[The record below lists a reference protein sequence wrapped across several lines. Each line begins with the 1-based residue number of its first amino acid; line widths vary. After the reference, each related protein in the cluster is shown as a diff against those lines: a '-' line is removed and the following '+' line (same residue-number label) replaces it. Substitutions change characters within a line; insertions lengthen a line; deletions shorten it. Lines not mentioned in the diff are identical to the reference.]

1 MAEGC
6 EPRPMRLGYVT
17 FEGMDYDR
25 AIRFAGERGFDAIEL
40 QMTYL
45 TAGQP
50 TLGRVFLDEHR
61 DEVRLL
67 IDEAGLDLVVHLPH
81 TMDIGAAAPRIR
93 KASVEETRACLET
106 AAAIGAEACVI
117 HPQSSARARG
127 WRASDVQGFIL
138 ESIRQLDETAGDL
151 DVRLCMENLRHGV
164 FTINEFDR
172 FFEETDAPM
181 TLDVGHARIT
191 GMDEA
196 SIASFVERNRDR
208 IGHIHA
214 SDNKGYVAGFDGAIG
229 DDHAPTCVGDLD
241 FATALGPLTD
251 GWEGTVS
258 LEIHTQSLE
267 YVGLAKEHFERA
279 MAGT

>member
-1 MAEGC
+1 MAGGF
-6 EPRPMRLGYVT
+6 EPDPMRLGFVT

-25 AIRFAGERGFDAIEL
+25 AIRFAGERRFDAIEL

-50 TLGRVFLDEHR
+50 TLGRVFLDERR
-61 DEVRLL
+61 DEVRGLL
-67 IDEAGLDLVVHLPH
+67 GETGLDLVVHLPH

-93 KASVEETRACLET
+93 EASVGETRACLET

-117 HPQSSARARG
+117 HPQSSARSRG
-127 WRASDVQGFIL
+127 WRASDVRSFIL
-138 ESIRQLDETAGDL
+138 ESIRQLDGIADDL
-151 DVRLCMENLRHGV
+151 DVRLCMENLRRGV
-164 FTINEFDR
+164 FTIDEFDR
-172 FFEETDAPM
+172 FFEETEAQM
-181 TLDVGHARIT
+181 TLDVGHARIA
-191 GMDEA
+191 GLDEA
-196 SIASFVERNRDR
+196 SIASFVERHRDR
-208 IGHIHA
+208 IGHVHA

-229 DDHAPTCVGDLD
+229 DDHAPTGVGDLD
-241 FATALGPLTD
+241 FGTALGPLTD
-251 GWEGTVS
+251 AWDGTVS